1 MSADNNKKK
10 PKGVNRM
17 KGLPATTNPQSIY
30 MNEINRYPLLTRE
43 EEFDLAVR
51 WKEHKDIEAAHKLV
65 VSNLR
70 FVVKIAHE
78 YNDYGLKLMDLVQEG
93 NIGLMQAVKKFD
105 PYKGFRLISYAV
117 WWIRAYIQN
126 FIIKSWSLVKIGTTQ
141 AQKKLFYKMKGAKR
155 ALGIDI
161 TQEDDISAI
170 ARELD
175 VKDDVVREMDQRL
188 SGRDLSLNNSIG
200 DDDDEG
206 TYIDFISEE
215 PAQEADLIED
225 EEKRMLAKDIKDA
238 LKVLNEKERYIIEH
252 RIMSQKP
259 KTLQEIADK
268 YSVSRER
275 IRQIEVGALKKLRK
289 VPAID
294 NYAEK

>member
-1 MSADNNKKK
+1 M
-10 PKGVNRM
+10 NR
-17 KGLPATTNPQSIY
+17 LPATTNPQSIY
-30 MNEINRYPLLTRE
+30 MNEINRYPLLSRE

-51 WKEHKDIEAAHKLV
+51 WKEHKDIDAAHKLV

-78 YNDYGLKLMDLVQEG
+78 YKDYGLKLMDLVQEG

-105 PYKGFRLISYAV
+105 PHKGFRLISYAV

-161 TQEDDISAI
+161 TKEEDISAI
-170 ARELD
+170 AKKLD

-188 SGRDLSLNNSIG
+188 SGRDLSLNSSIG
-200 DDDDEG
+200 DDEDE
-206 TYIDFISEE
+206 TSYIDLISED

-225 EEKRMLAKDIKDA
+225 EEQRILANDIKDA
-238 LKVLNEKERYIIEH
+238 FKVLNDKERYIIKK

-275 IRQIEVGALKKLRK
+275 IRQIEVGALKKLRN
-289 VPAID
+289 VPAIE
-294 NYAEK
+294 NYAAK

>member
-1 MSADNNKKK
+1 
-10 PKGVNRM
+10 M

-30 MNEINRYPLLTRE
+30 MSEINRYPLLSRE
-43 EEFDLAVR
+43 EEYDLAVR
-51 WKEHKDIEAAHKLV
+51 WKEHQDIDAAHRLV

-161 TQEDDISAI
+161 AKEDDISAI
-170 ARELD
+170 AKELD

-188 SGRDLSLNNSIG
+188 SGRDLSLNSSIG
-200 DDDDEG
+200 DDDEA

-215 PAQEADLIED
+215 PAQETDLIED
-225 EEKRMLAKDIKDA
+225 EEKRILAGDIKDA
-238 LKVLNEKERYIIEH
+238 LQVLNDKERYIIKN

-275 IRQIEVGALKKLRK
+275 IRQIEVGALKKLRN
-289 VPAID
+289 VPAIG
-294 NYAEK
+294 NYAAK

>member
-1 MSADNNKKK
+1 MN
-10 PKGVNRM
+10 
-17 KGLPATTNPQSIY
+17 GLPATTNPQSIY
-30 MNEINRYPLLTRE
+30 MNEINRYPLLSRE

-51 WKEHKDIEAAHKLV
+51 WKEHKDIDAAHKLV

-78 YNDYGLKLMDLVQEG
+78 YKDYGLKLMDLVQEG

-161 TQEDDISAI
+161 TKEDDISAI
-170 ARELD
+170 AKELD
-175 VKDDVVREMDQRL
+175 VNDDVVREMDQRL
-188 SGRDLSLNNSIG
+188 SGRDLSLNSSIG
-200 DDDDEG
+200 DEDDET

-215 PAQEADLIED
+215 PAQESGLIED
-225 EEKRMLAKDIKDA
+225 EEKRMLAEDIKDA
-238 LKVLNEKERYIIEH
+238 LKVLNEKERYIVKH

-275 IRQIEVGALKKLRK
+275 IRQIEVGALKKLRN
-289 VPAID
+289 VPAMD
-294 NYAEK
+294 NYAVK